1 MDNITPLGT
10 KDSQEAYPP
19 LRVWG
24 TRMPIRHLGRR
35 IDFISP
41 TRGKI
46 ALGNIAERE
55 LTAEDFGVETSGSP
69 ESETEPTE

>member
-1 MDNITPLGT
+1 MNNIKPLG
-10 KDSQEAYPP
+10 DLYSQEVYPT
-19 LRVWG
+19 LVVGG
-24 TRMPIRHLGRR
+24 TRMTTRRLGRR
-35 IDFISP
+35 VSVISP

-46 ALGNIAERE
+46 ALGNVAGRD